1 MMKNATLGT
10 FIACACLAG
19 LSSCVNLDAIRI
31 GSPDLS
37 RVPDGSYVGQSEVFV
52 VKVKAQVD
60 VAAGRITAFKLLE
73 HTGSPIGKPAEALA
87 DAVVEKQSFQLDAVS
102 GASYS
107 SKAILKAGENAL
119 SFAE

>member
-1 MMKNATLGT
+1 MKRSMSGAVL
-10 FIACACLAG
+10 ALACLAG
-19 LSSCVNLDAIRI
+19 ISSCVNLDAIRI

-37 RVPDGSYVGQSEVFV
+37 RVPDGSYYGQSQVFV
-52 VKVKAQVD
+52 VKVRAQVD
-60 VAAGRITAFKLLE
+60 VSGGRIAAFKLLE

-87 DAVVEKQSFQLDAVS
+87 DAVVASQSFQLDAVS

>member
-1 MMKNATLGT
+1 MMKRFTLGT

-19 LSSCVNLDAIRI
+19 LASCVNLDAIKI
-31 GSPDLS
+31 GAPDLA
-37 RVPDGSYVGQSEVFV
+37 RVPDGSYLGQSEVFV
-52 VKVKAQVD
+52 VKVRAQVD
-60 VAAGRITAFKLLE
+60 VAAGRITGFTLLE

-87 DAVVEKQSFQLDAVS
+87 EEVVDKQSFQLDAVT
-102 GASYS
+102 GASFS